1 MGGSTVRERQ
11 GQNGIDWVVRMGRQC
26 VEAERS
32 RGLGTRSLEEVKHW
46 IERFGVF
53 AQTHKLATP
62 QDVTTGV
69 VRDFII
75 AANPKDSASLGKTI
89 VWCIRKFCSFLALR
103 QVLPVSPAQP
113 IPHPKARPREKLP
126 EYLKPSELY
135 ALLETAMTKRSLQD
149 LTIISLLVTAG
160 PRPKEIVTLRRK
172 DIFIGE
178 QFVFL
183 KVKGGWFKRTPISES
198 MAATL
203 QEYLDTIPPDRPLLF
218 PNQWG
223 KPIDTRWIE
232 RMVRDAAAQA
242 GIKRHI
248 TPRIL
253 RHTFATYAADRHGI
267 TVTRALL
274 GHSNHS
280 HVNTTEVYMHLIPSK
295 FRVLMNSHPYPA
307 TVRRRKSW

>member
-1 MGGSTVRERQ
+1 MGGSAVRARQ
-11 GQNGIDWVVRMGRQC
+11 ARNRINWVMRMGRQC
-26 VEAERS
+26 LDAERS
-32 RGLGTRSLEEVKHW
+32 RGLSKRSLDEVEHW
-46 IERFGVF
+46 IDRFGMF
-53 AQTHKLATP
+53 AQSLKLATP
-62 QDVTTGV
+62 KDVTTGII
-69 VRDFII
+69 RDFII

-89 VWCIRKFCSFLALR
+89 VWCMRKFCSFLALR

-126 EYLKPSELY
+126 EYLKPSELS
-135 ALLETAMTKRSLQD
+135 ALLETAFTKRSLQD

-183 KVKGGWFKRTPISES
+183 KVKGGWYKRTPISES
-198 MAATL
+198 MAETFR
-203 QEYLDTIPPDRPLLF
+203 EYLDTIPRNRPLLF

-242 GIKRHI
+242 GIKRRV

-280 HVNTTEVYMHLIPSK
+280 HANTTEVYMHLIPSK
-295 FRVLMNSHPYPA
+295 FRVLMNCHPYQT
-307 TVRRRKSW
+307 TVRRRRSW

>member
-1 MGGSTVRERQ
+1 MGGSAVRARQ
-11 GQNGIDWVVRMGRQC
+11 ARNRINWVMRMGRQC
-26 VEAERS
+26 LDAERS
-32 RGLGTRSLEEVKHW
+32 RGLSKRSLDEVEHW
-46 IERFGVF
+46 IDRFGMF
-53 AQTHKLATP
+53 AQSLKLATP
-62 QDVTTGV
+62 KDVTTGII
-69 VRDFII
+69 RDFII

-89 VWCIRKFCSFLALR
+89 VWCMRKFCSFLALR

-126 EYLKPSELY
+126 EYLKPSELS
-135 ALLETAMTKRSLQD
+135 ALLETAFTKRSLQD

-183 KVKGGWFKRTPISES
+183 KVKGGWYKRTPISES
-198 MAATL
+198 MAETFR
-203 QEYLDTIPPDRPLLF
+203 EYLDTIPRNRPLLF

-242 GIKRHI
+242 GIKRRV

-267 TVTRALL
+267 TVTR
-274 GHSNHS
+274 GRSQ
-280 HVNTTEVYMHLIPSK
+280 
-295 FRVLMNSHPYPA
+295 
-307 TVRRRKSW
+307 

>member
-1 MGGSTVRERQ
+1 MGGSTVRKRQ
-11 GQNGIDWVVRMGRQC
+11 APDGMGWVVRMGRQC

-32 RGLGTRSLEEVKHW
+32 RGLGTRSLEEVERW
-46 IERFGVF
+46 IKRFGVF

-62 QDVTTGV
+62 QAVTTGV
-69 VRDFII
+69 IRDFLI

-103 QVLPVSPAQP
+103 QVLSVSPAEP
-113 IPHPKARPREKLP
+113 IPQPKARPREKLP
-126 EYLKPSELY
+126 EYLKPSELS
-135 ALLETAMTKRSLQD
+135 ALLETAITKRSLQD
-149 LTIISLLVTAG
+149 LTILSLLVTAG

-178 QFVFL
+178 QYVFL
-183 KVKGGWFKRTPISES
+183 KVKGGRYKRTPISEC
-198 MAATL
+198 MAETL

-232 RMVRDAAAQA
+232 RMVRAAAAQA
-242 GIKRHI
+242 GIKRRI

-267 TVTRALL
+267 SVTRALP

-280 HVNTTEVYMHLIPSK
+280 HSNTTEVYMHLIPSK
-295 FRVLMNSHPYPA
+295 FRVLMNCHPYQT
-307 TVRRRKSW
+307 TVRRRNPW

>member
-1 MGGSTVRERQ
+1 MGGSAARKRQ
-11 GQNGIDWVVRMGRQC
+11 AQNGMDWVVRMGRQC
-26 VEAERS
+26 LDAERS
-32 RGLGTRSLEEVKHW
+32 RGLSKRSLDEVEHW
-46 IERFGVF
+46 IDRFGIF
-53 AQTHKLATP
+53 AQTLELATP
-62 QDVTTGV
+62 RDVTTGV
-69 VRDFII
+69 VRDFLISV
-75 AANPKDSASLGKTI
+75 NPKNSASLGKTI
-89 VWCIRKFCSFLALR
+89 VWCMRKFCSFLALR
-103 QVLPVSPAQP
+103 QVIPESPAQA

-126 EYLKPSELY
+126 EYLKPPELS
-135 ALLETAMTKRSLQD
+135 ALLETAFTKRSLQD

-172 DIFIGE
+172 DIFFDE
-178 QFVFL
+178 QFIFL

-203 QEYLDTIPPDRPLLF
+203 REYLDTIPPDRPLLF

-242 GIKRHI
+242 GIKRRI

-280 HVNTTEVYMHLIPSK
+280 HSNTTEVYMHLIPSK
-295 FRVLMNSHPYPA
+295 FRVLMNCHPYQA

>member
-1 MGGSTVRERQ
+1 MGGSTMCGRQ
-11 GQNGIDWVVRMGRQC
+11 ALNGKDWVMRMGRQC
-26 VEAERS
+26 IEAERS
-32 RGLGTRSLEEVKHW
+32 RGLGTRSLEEVERW
-46 IERFGVF
+46 IKRFGLF

-62 QDVTTGV
+62 QDVTTGI
-69 VRDFII
+69 VRDFLI
-75 AANPKDSASLGKTI
+75 AANPKESASLGKTI

-103 QVLPVSPAQP
+103 QVISVSPAQP

-126 EYLKPSELY
+126 EYLKPPELY
-135 ALLETAMTKRSLQD
+135 ALIETAMTKRSLQD
-149 LTIISLLVTAG
+149 LTILSLLVTAG

-172 DIFIGE
+172 DIFVGE

-183 KVKGGWFKRTPISES
+183 KVKGGWYKRTPISEC
-198 MAATL
+198 MAETL
-203 QEYLDTIPPDRPLLF
+203 REYLDTIPSDRPLLF
-218 PNQWG
+218 CNQWG

-232 RMVRDAAAQA
+232 RMVRAAAAQA
-242 GIKRHI
+242 GIKRRI

-280 HVNTTEVYMHLIPSK
+280 HSNTTEVYMHLIPSK
-295 FRVLMNSHPYPA
+295 FRVLMNSHPYQT
-307 TVRRRKSW
+307 TVRRRKPW

>member
-1 MGGSTVRERQ
+1 MGGSAVRERQ
-11 GQNGIDWVVRMGRQC
+11 GQNGMDWVVRMGRQC

-32 RGLGTRSLEEVKHW
+32 RGLSTRSLEEVEHW
-46 IERFGVF
+46 IKKFGVF
-53 AQTHKLATP
+53 AQTHKIATP
-62 QDVTTGV
+62 LDVTTGV

-103 QVLPVSPAQP
+103 QVIPVSPAQP

-126 EYLKPSELY
+126 EYLKPPELS

-149 LTIISLLVTAG
+149 LTIVSLLVTAG
-160 PRPKEIVTLRRK
+160 PRPREIVTLRRK

-183 KVKGGWFKRTPISES
+183 KVKGGWYKRTPISDS
-198 MAATL
+198 MAETL

-232 RMVRDAAAQA
+232 RMVRDAATQA
-242 GIKRHI
+242 GIKRRI
-248 TPRIL
+248 TPRML
-253 RHTFATYAADRHGI
+253 RHTLSPLCFEACG
-267 TVTRALL
+267 VQCCAL
-274 GHSNHS
+274 
-280 HVNTTEVYMHLIPSK
+280 
-295 FRVLMNSHPYPA
+295 
-307 TVRRRKSW
+307 